1 MCLTTSYTLKLGMS
15 SSSYKKDGGV
25 EAPISLNGLFF
36 NPDDSDNESNDNE
49 FDNSYENQLLLIDG
63 TSLSIRQNAWHK
75 TNANKVW
82 PGTFLL
88 AEFLRQRS
96 DRYNSCTVL
105 ELGSATGALA
115 IFLRALAFNVISWFV
130 TDSCFRFHVK

>member
-1 MCLTTSYTLKLGMS
+1 MTAF
-15 SSSYKKDGGV
+15 KKDGGV

-36 NPDDSDNESNDNE
+36 QADDSDNEEGDDGG
-49 FDNSYENQLLLIDG
+49 FDNSYENQELTVDG
-63 TSLSIRQNAWHK
+63 MVLTIRQNAWHQ

-88 AEFLRQRS
+88 AEFLRQRGE
-96 DRYNSCTVL
+96 RYNHGTLL

-115 IFLRALAFNVISWFV
+115 IFLRLHHFDVITW
-130 TDSCFRFHVK
+130 